1 MSLRICS
8 RDFKPVDVSLVE
20 RVVSRA
26 RVAEIMSAHHLKTQR
41 HRKVSL
47 ETIVWLMICANLFT
61 QMALPEVLDTITN
74 SLSMPVEQRVDPHS
88 GAIAYRRGQLGA
100 KPMVSLFHQVCQP
113 LAVAQ
118 TQGAFLDGLRL
129 MSIDGQVWDIADT
142 ADNDRVFGRHSA
154 SRGEAAFPQVQAVYL
169 SECGT
174 HAIVDAGFWPCH
186 VSEIVGGQRLLRSVG
201 PDMLVLADRLFYS
214 YRFVAKAREKGA
226 HVLIRI
232 KDNLKPKVLKVLP
245 DGSQLV
251 RMYRTGN
258 NGKPIGGHRDL
269 RMITYTFDDPA
280 NPGHRQ
286 VIRLL
291 TSLLDEKKYP
301 ALQLAQ
307 AYHERWEIELTADE
321 IQIHQH
327 TTAPTLRSKTP
338 IGVLQELYGLL
349 IAHYVVRA
357 VMHEAALRYN
367 VDPDRLSFSH
377 TLRIICLQAPVFQ
390 MLASKKL
397 WNALYEQILEE
408 IVRYQLPERKPR
420 SNQRAVKRK
429 MSKFPCKRQTD
440 QKTKLKSY
448 SEAIRLLAPD

>member
-1 MSLRICS
+1 MSLRIS
-8 RDFKPVDVSLVE
+8 PRDFKSVDLAMIE
-20 RVVSRA
+20 QIVSRA
-26 RVAEIMSAHHLKTQR
+26 HVAEVMAVHRLKTQR
-41 HRKVSL
+41 YRKLSL

-61 QMALPEVLDTITN
+61 QLALPEVLDLITN
-74 SLSMPVEQRVDPHS
+74 SLSLPTEQRVDPHS
-88 GAIAYRRGQLGA
+88 GAIAYRRGQLGVR
-100 KPMVSLFHQVCQP
+100 PLVSLFHQVCRL

-118 TQGAFLDGLRL
+118 TQGAFLAGLRL

-142 ADNDRVFGRHSA
+142 AANELAFGRPDT

-214 YRFVAKAREKGA
+214 YRFVTKAREKGA
-226 HVLIRI
+226 HVLLRI
-232 KDNLKPKVLKVLP
+232 KNNLKPEVLESLP

-251 RMYRTGN
+251 RVYQTGK
-258 NGKPIGGHRDL
+258 NGKRIGGYRDM
-269 RMITYTFDDPA
+269 RMITYTFDDPR

-286 VIRLL
+286 VTRLL
-291 TSLLDEKKYP
+291 TSLLDEKTYP
-301 ALQLAQ
+301 ALQLAL

-357 VMHEAALRYN
+357 VMHQAALRHDI
-367 VDPDRLSFSH
+367 DPDRLSFSH
-377 TLRIICLQAPVFQ
+377 TLRIICLRVPAFQ

-408 IVRYQLPERKPR
+408 IVRYELPERKPR
-420 SNQRAVKRK
+420 RNQRAVKRK
-429 MSKFPCKRQTD
+429 MSNFPCKARPYQN
-440 QKTKLKSY
+440 TKLKTY
-448 SEAIRLLAPD
+448 NEAICLI